1 MSEKK
6 QKLIESAVSKL
17 SIKMDLFSDV
27 TSATS
32 QFKDLT
38 KGFAEMQKSIIDN
51 PAIKQLGETIASIHK
66 LYVFDFAKKI
76 EDVTAN
82 LKNTIRSFVD
92 NESVQIILKNA
103 RYLNSL
109 DRSEWPLFH
118 LHFQN
123 PDYVSS
129 LKENDYFPYMLLF
142 YKDEYKKVL
151 IESWKNARIIK
162 DARKP
167 ILEEALTL
175 FDNHFYYG
183 TCSILMCQLY
193 GIAGDID
200 CYSKEHALKI
210 SEEEE
215 KEIKELYGIID
226 PKKRKS
232 EKELLFQKLI
242 HVQENFLWW
251 DKTLQYIN
259 NFVLKNPQKP
269 INELTVPHRNKICH
283 GEQLNFGTQEHALKA
298 IFIIDSLISFSNEIY
313 LSTQDV

>member
-1 MSEKK
+1 MSENK
-6 QKLIESAVSKL
+6 QKLFEPVIPEL
-17 SIKMDLFSDV
+17 SIKMDMFSDV
-27 TSATS
+27 SAVTS
-32 QFKDLT
+32 QLKDLT
-38 KGFAEMQKSIIDN
+38 KGFAEMQKSFVDS
-51 PAIKQLGETIASIHK
+51 PAIKQLSETIASIHK
-66 LYVFDFAKKI
+66 SYVCDFSEKLQG
-76 EDVTAN
+76 VTVN
-82 LKNTIRSFVD
+82 LKTTINSFFD
-92 NESVQIILKNA
+92 NESVKRALKNA

-118 LHFQN
+118 LHFQDS
-123 PDYVSS
+123 DYVSS
-129 LKENDYFPYMLLF
+129 LKEDDYFPYILLF
-142 YKDEYKKVL
+142 YKGEYKKVL

-162 DARKP
+162 DTRKP

-193 GIAGDID
+193 GIAVDID

-226 PKKRKS
+226 PQKRKS

-251 DKTLQYIN
+251 DKTLQYVN
-259 NFVLKNPQKP
+259 NFVLKNPEKS
-269 INELTVPHRNKICH
+269 IEKLTVPHRNKICH

-298 IFIIDSLISFSNEIY
+298 IFIIDSLVKFSDAIY
-313 LSTQDV
+313 SSTQDM

>member
-1 MSEKK
+1 
-6 QKLIESAVSKL
+6 
-17 SIKMDLFSDV
+17 MDMFSDV
-27 TSATS
+27 SAVTS

-38 KGFAEMQKSIIDN
+38 KGFAKMQKSFVDS
-51 PAIKQLGETIASIHK
+51 PAIKQLSETIASIHK
-66 LYVFDFAKKI
+66 SYVYDFSEKLQGI
-76 EDVTAN
+76 TVN
-82 LKNTIRSFVD
+82 LKTEIKSFFD
-92 NESVQIILKNA
+92 NESVKRALKNV

-118 LHFQN
+118 LHFQD

-129 LKENDYFPYMLLF
+129 LKEDGYFPYILF
-142 YKDEYKKVL
+142 FYRDEYKKVL

-162 DARKP
+162 DTRKP

-193 GIAGDID
+193 GITGDID
-200 CYSKEHALKI
+200 CFSKEHALKI
-210 SEEEE
+210 TEEQE

-226 PKKRKS
+226 PRKGKS

-242 HVQENFLWW
+242 HVHENFLWW

-298 IFIIDSLISFSNEIY
+298 IFIIDSLIKFSNAIY
-313 LSTQDV
+313 SSTRDK

>member
-1 MSEKK
+1 
-6 QKLIESAVSKL
+6 
-17 SIKMDLFSDV
+17 MDLFSDIF
-27 TSATS
+27 AITS

-38 KGFAEMQKSIIDN
+38 KGFAEMQRSIVDS
-51 PAIKQLGETIASIHK
+51 PAIKQLSETIASLHK
-66 LYVFDFAKKI
+66 SYVYDFSEKLQG
-76 EDVTAN
+76 VTVN
-82 LKNTIRSFVD
+82 LKTAIKSFFD
-92 NESVQIILKNA
+92 NESVKRVLKNA

-109 DRSEWPLFH
+109 DRSGWPLFH
-118 LHFQN
+118 LHFQDS
-123 PDYVSS
+123 DYVSS
-129 LKENDYFPYMLLF
+129 LKEDDYFPYMLLF
-142 YKDEYKKVL
+142 YKDEYKNVL

-162 DARKP
+162 DSRKP

-200 CYSKEHALKI
+200 CYSKDHALKI

-259 NFVLKNPQKP
+259 NFVLKNPDKP
-269 INELTVPHRNKICH
+269 IEKFAVPHRNKICH

>member
-6 QKLIESAVSKL
+6 QKLFEPVIPEL
-17 SIKMDLFSDV
+17 SIKMDMFSDV
-27 TSATS
+27 SAVTS
-32 QFKDLT
+32 QLKDLT
-38 KGFAEMQKSIIDN
+38 KGFAEMQKSFVDS
-51 PAIKQLGETIASIHK
+51 PAIKQLSETIASIHK
-66 LYVFDFAKKI
+66 SYVCDFSEKLQG
-76 EDVTAN
+76 VTVN
-82 LKNTIRSFVD
+82 LKTAINSFFD
-92 NESVQIILKNA
+92 NESVKRALKNA

-118 LHFQN
+118 LHFQD

-129 LKENDYFPYMLLF
+129 LKEDDYFPYILLF
-142 YKDEYKKVL
+142 YKGEYKKVL

-226 PKKRKS
+226 PQKRKS

>member
-1 MSEKK
+1 MSEDK
-6 QKLIESAVSKL
+6 QKFMESVVPKL
-17 SIKMDLFSDV
+17 SIKMDFFSDI

-32 QFKDLT
+32 QFKNLT
-38 KGFAEMQKSIIDN
+38 KGFAEMQKSFVDS
-51 PAIKQLGETIASIHK
+51 PAIKQLSETIASIHK
-66 LYVFDFAKKI
+66 SYVYDFSEKLQGI
-76 EDVTAN
+76 TVN
-82 LKNTIRSFVD
+82 LKTEIKSFFD
-92 NESVQIILKNA
+92 NESVKRALKNV

-118 LHFQN
+118 LHFQD

-129 LKENDYFPYMLLF
+129 LKEDGYFPYILF
-142 YKDEYKKVL
+142 FYRDEYKKVL

-162 DARKP
+162 DTRKP

-242 HVQENFLWW
+242 HIQENFLWW

-259 NFVLKNPQKP
+259 NFVLKKP
-269 INELTVPHRNKICH
+269 EKPMEELSVPHRNKICH
-283 GEQLNFGTQEHALKA
+283 GEQLNFGTQEQALKA
-298 IFIIDSLISFSNEIY
+298 IFIIDSLIKFSDAIY
-313 LSTQDV
+313 SSTQGM

>member
-1 MSEKK
+1 MSENK
-6 QKLIESAVSKL
+6 QKLFEPVIPEL
-17 SIKMDLFSDV
+17 SIKMDMFSDV
-27 TSATS
+27 SAVTS
-32 QFKDLT
+32 QLKDLT
-38 KGFAEMQKSIIDN
+38 KGFAEMQKSIVDF
-51 PAIKQLGETIASIHK
+51 PAVKQLSETIASIHK
-66 LYVFDFAKKI
+66 SYVFDFAEKLQDI
-76 EDVTAN
+76 TAN
-82 LKNTIRSFVD
+82 FKNTIKSFVD
-92 NESVQIILKNA
+92 NESIRTVLSNIK
-103 RYLNSL
+103 YLNSL

-129 LKENDYFPYMLLF
+129 LKEDDYFPYMLSF
-142 YKDEYKKVL
+142 YKNEYKKGL
-151 IESWKNARIIK
+151 IEYWKNARIIK
-162 DARKP
+162 DSRKP

-193 GIAGDID
+193 GITGDID
-200 CYSKEHALKI
+200 CFSKEHALKI
-210 SEEEE
+210 TEEQE

-226 PKKRKS
+226 PRKGKS

-242 HVQENFLWW
+242 HVHENFLWW

-269 INELTVPHRNKICH
+269 VDDLTVPHRNKICH

-298 IFIIDSLISFSNEIY
+298 IFIIDSLIKFSNAIY
-313 LSTQDV
+313 SSTRDK

>member
-1 MSEKK
+1 MSENK
-6 QKLIESAVSKL
+6 QKLFEPVIPEL
-17 SIKMDLFSDV
+17 SIKMDMFSDV
-27 TSATS
+27 SAVTS
-32 QFKDLT
+32 QLKDLT
-38 KGFAEMQKSIIDN
+38 KGFAEMQKSFVDS
-51 PAIKQLGETIASIHK
+51 PAIKQLSETIASIHK
-66 LYVFDFAKKI
+66 SYVCDFSEKLQG
-76 EDVTAN
+76 VTVN
-82 LKNTIRSFVD
+82 LKTTINSFFD
-92 NESVQIILKNA
+92 NESVKRALKNA

-118 LHFQN
+118 LHFQDS
-123 PDYVSS
+123 DYVSS
-129 LKENDYFPYMLLF
+129 LKEDDYFPYILLF
-142 YKDEYKKVL
+142 YKGEYKKVL

-162 DARKP
+162 DTRKP

-226 PKKRKS
+226 PQKRKS

-251 DKTLQYIN
+251 DKTLQYVN
-259 NFVLKNPQKP
+259 NFVLKNPEKS
-269 INELTVPHRNKICH
+269 IEKLTVPHRNKICH

-298 IFIIDSLISFSNEIY
+298 IFIIDSLVKFSDAIY
-313 LSTQDV
+313 SSTQDM